1 MSDVDDQSFQGPTR
15 SMSYEPLAPGAR
27 PICGVIVRIKHV
39 RKCRATEQIASGDN
53 SVDRCAMLAVPEYCA
68 VQRIGATVH
77 QLAFQQLLCPYRDKL
92 QAWVL
97 HMVRAHV

>member
-1 MSDVDDQSFQGPTR
+1 
-15 SMSYEPLAPGAR
+15 MSYEPLAPGAR

-39 RKCRATEQIASGDN
+39 RKCRAMEQIASGDN

-68 VQRIGATVH
+68 VRRIGATVH
-77 QLAFQQLLCPYRDKL
+77 QLAFQQLQCPYRDKL